1 MVTKPN
7 SKWGLGV
14 INLRLQN
21 DVLLMKNLDKF
32 FNKADLPWV
41 QLIW

>member
-1 MVTKPN
+1 MKNGYQTNKQGGG
-7 SKWGLGV
+7 GLGV

-32 FNKADLPWV
+32 FNKADL
-41 QLIW
+41 LG